1 MRIDGAILEEI
12 PTMSD
17 SKEKKKEGGRGESSK
32 TKRRRENYLS
42 LLSISISTF
51 EASANDR
58 RRGGRKRQ
66 ERRKGGRRKRE
77 GRKGEE
83 RTGGKGKELA
93 QINRV
98 KGNSCSLF
106 SVTFKKLINY

>member
-1 MRIDGAILEEI
+1 
-12 PTMSD
+12 MSD
-17 SKEKKKEGGRGESSK
+17 SKEKKKEGGGKSST
-32 TKRRRENYLS
+32 TKQRLENYLS

-58 RRGGRKRQ
+58 RRGESKRQ

-106 SVTFKKLINY
+106 SVTIKNLIRY